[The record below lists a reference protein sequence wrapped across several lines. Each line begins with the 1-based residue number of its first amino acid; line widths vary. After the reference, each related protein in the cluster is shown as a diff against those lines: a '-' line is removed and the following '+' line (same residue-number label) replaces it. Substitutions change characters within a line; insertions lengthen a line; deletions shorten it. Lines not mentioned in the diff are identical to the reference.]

1 MRQSFQAEIVDILSR
16 CMDMTIATVRPD
28 GAPQATVVSF
38 APDGLLIYF
47 GCAADAQKA
56 KNIAHDRRV
65 SITMTAPYKN
75 WREIQ
80 GLSIAGEAS
89 EVTTAHEERA
99 VGELMLTRFQQL
111 SQIQLPNAAAIK
123 LFRVR
128 PSLVSI
134 LDYSRGFGH
143 TDLVAVNAADITAS
157 RGSLHHPDL
166 LAVGA

>member
-1 MRQSFQAEIVDILSR
+1 MRQSFQARIVEILSR
-16 CMDMTIATVRPD
+16 CTDMTIATVRPD

-38 APDGLLIYF
+38 AHDGLLIYF

-56 KNIAHDRRV
+56 KNLAHDRRV
-65 SITMTAPYKN
+65 SITMTAPYKS
-75 WREIQ
+75 WAEIQ
-80 GLSIAGEAS
+80 GLSMAGEAS
-89 EVTTAHEERA
+89 EVMTAHEEAA
-99 VGELMLTRFQQL
+99 VGELMLKRFPQL
-111 SQIQLPNAAAIK
+111 SEMQPPDASALK

-143 TDLVAVNAADITAS
+143 TDLVAVNADDITAS